1 MQDKDC
7 EDYLGE
13 LPSVDNGE
21 YGDDLYQRPSVMSA
35 MSQDISVAYFG
46 LDWKHAHGTLGK
58 SYYIWPICT
67 LYYVTYL

>member
-46 LDWKHAHGTLGK
+46 LDWKHAHETLGK
-58 SYYIWPICT
+58 AYYIWPIPKSIRRES
-67 LYYVTYL
+67 